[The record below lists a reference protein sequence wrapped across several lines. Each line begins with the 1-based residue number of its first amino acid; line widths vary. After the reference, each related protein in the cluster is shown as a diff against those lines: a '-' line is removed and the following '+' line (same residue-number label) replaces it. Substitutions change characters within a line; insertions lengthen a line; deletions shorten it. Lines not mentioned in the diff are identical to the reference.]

1 MGTTFSNG
9 QVASFDFKSPIN
21 GQRIIILPVIHIFKE
36 NFESF
41 QARKGLTK
49 LESSKG
55 LKRLKCSKEKKV
67 YMYERGNTSLKSQK
81 GLKSVQKD

>member
-9 QVASFDFKSPIN
+9 QGASFDFKGPIN

-41 QARKGLTK
+41 QARKGLKK

-55 LKRLKCSKEKKV
+55 LKRLKCSKKKKV
-67 YMYERGNTSLKSQK
+67 YERGNTSLKSQK

>member
-41 QARKGLTK
+41 QARKGL
-49 LESSKG
+49 
-55 LKRLKCSKEKKV
+55 KRLKCSKKKV
-67 YMYERGNTSLKSQK
+67 YERGNTSLKSQK